1 MMLTAILVEDY
12 EITRLG
18 LRMALKKVPGI
29 ELIGECESGEESIEL
44 VKSLKPQI
52 VFMDIGLPGISGLT
66 ATEIIKGSFPN
77 VKVMLLT
84 SHDGEEDVAAGFKA
98 GANAYCLKDISIAS
112 LTHAINSVMDG
123 AIWVDPLISK
133 TLVNLIRPNN
143 VCTPNPTLLKQTIVS
158 TIEKSP
164 NKLSEREMEV
174 LSYLVSGLTN
184 KQMAEQMFVSQE
196 TIKTHLRHV
205 FEKLDATDRT
215 QAAIKALKLGL
226 VN

>member
-1 MMLTAILVEDY
+1 MLTAILVEDY

-18 LRMALKKVPGI
+18 LRVALKKVPGI
-29 ELIGECESGEESIEL
+29 ELIAECASGEESIEL
-44 VKSLKPQI
+44 VSELSPNI
-52 VFMDIGLPGISGLT
+52 VFMDIGLPGISGLA
-66 ATEIIKGSFPN
+66 ATEIIKNSYPD

-84 SHDGEEDVAAGFKA
+84 SHDGEEDVAAGLRA

-112 LTHAINSVMDG
+112 LSNAINSVMDG

-133 TLVNLIRPNN
+133 TLVSLIRQQP
-143 VCTPNPTLLKQTIVS
+143 VSTPNPALLKQTIVN
-158 TIEKSP
+158 TIEKGP
-164 NKLSEREMEV
+164 HRLSEREMEV
-174 LSYLVSGLTN
+174 LSHLVSGMSN

-205 FEKLDATDRT
+205 FEKLDAADRT

>member
-1 MMLTAILVEDY
+1 MLTAILVEDY

-29 ELIGECESGEESIEL
+29 ELVGECASGEESIEL
-44 VKSLKPQI
+44 VQTLSPQI

-66 ATEIIKGSFPN
+66 ATEIIKASCPD

-84 SHDGEEDVAAGFKA
+84 SHDRSEDVAAGFKA

-112 LTHAINSVMDG
+112 LTNAINSVMDG

-133 TLVNLIRPNN
+133 TLVSLIRPQTIS
-143 VCTPNPTLLKQTIVS
+143 TPNQNVLKETIVT
-158 TIEKSP
+158 TIEKGP

-174 LSYLVSGLTN
+174 LSHLVSGLSN

-205 FEKLDATDRT
+205 FEKLDAADRT

>member
-1 MMLTAILVEDY
+1 MLTAILVEDY

-29 ELIGECESGEESIEL
+29 ELVAECGSGEESIEL
-44 VKSLKPQI
+44 VKELSPNI
-52 VFMDIGLPGISGLT
+52 VFMDIGLPGISGLA
-66 ATEIIKGSFPN
+66 ATEIIKNTFPN

-84 SHDGEEDVAAGFKA
+84 SHDREQDVAAGFRA

-112 LTHAINSVMDG
+112 LTNAVNSVMDG

-133 TLVNLIRPNN
+133 TLVSLIRPQP
-143 VCTPNPTLLKQTIVS
+143 VSTANPALLKQTIVN

-164 NKLSEREMEV
+164 NRLSEREMEV
-174 LSYLVSGLTN
+174 LSYLVSGMSN

-205 FEKLDATDRT
+205 FEKLDAADRT

>member
-1 MMLTAILVEDY
+1 MLTAILVEDY

-18 LRMALKKVPGI
+18 LRMALKKVPDI
-29 ELIGECESGEESIEL
+29 ELIGEATTGEESIEL
-44 VKSLKPQI
+44 VKKLNPHI
-52 VFMDIGLPGISGLT
+52 VLMDIGLPGISGLT
-66 ATEIIKGSFPN
+66 ATEIIKDTFPD
-77 VKVMLLT
+77 VKIMLLT
-84 SHDGEEDVAAGFKA
+84 SHDREEDVAAGIRA

-112 LTHAINSVMDG
+112 LSNAINSVMDG
-123 AIWVDPLISK
+123 AIWVDPLLSK
-133 TLVNLIRPNN
+133 KLVNLIRPQTIS
-143 VCTPNPTLLKQTIVS
+143 TPNPQLLQQTIVN
-158 TIEKSP
+158 TIEKGP

-174 LSYLVSGLTN
+174 LSHLVRGMSN

-205 FEKLDATDRT
+205 FEKLDAADRT